1 MLKLDDQFYDCSFA
15 ESYCQSWMDRNVC
28 YRYREDDHVGEVCRA
43 AATPPLPVCGLQ
55 QVSGQWGAAPLP
67 QQCGLQNCPLTGL
80 PRGWEEVRN
89 FPSDVLRDIP
99 ILNIYTDCGQKK
111 SCGNISLSSN
121 YLNIKALMS
130 YIANV
135 VHYLLY
141 TYLEGQDSSAVDGKL
156 CFSVQLLQ
164 LWRRILGQLGSN
176 SQHPR
181 H

>member
-1 MLKLDDQFYDCSFA
+1 M
-15 ESYCQSWMDRNVC
+15 
-28 YRYREDDHVGEVCRA
+28 
-43 AATPPLPVCGLQ
+43 
-55 QVSGQWGAAPLP
+55 
-67 QQCGLQNCPLTGL
+67 
-80 PRGWEEVRN
+80 RN

-99 ILNIYTDCGQKK
+99 VLNIYTDCGQKN

-164 LWRRILGQLGSN
+164 L
-176 SQHPR
+176 
-181 H
+181 

>member
-1 MLKLDDQFYDCSFA
+1 MPSSGHTSASCMWPSTSQWPVRRSAASPAMWPAKLSTHWPSTRLGRGEKFPLRCSQRH
-15 ESYCQSWMDRNVC
+15 SSIKY
-28 YRYREDDHVGEVCRA
+28 
-43 AATPPLPVCGLQ
+43 
-55 QVSGQWGAAPLP
+55 
-67 QQCGLQNCPLTGL
+67 
-80 PRGWEEVRN
+80 
-89 FPSDVLRDIP
+89 
-99 ILNIYTDCGQKK
+99 IYTDCGQKN

-164 LWRRILGQLGSN
+164 L
-176 SQHPR
+176 
-181 H
+181 